1 MDNILHSSLSIF
13 HSFLLW
19 VCGLG
24 IAAIALAYVGYLLAR
39 FPGKVRRSIRTY
51 GLPTVIAL
59 AALMVFATIEGTPTN
74 EDKERYQQQHQQQG
88 GGHVDEDE
96 PPGDALLH
104 FFLLFLSL
112 R

>member
-24 IAAIALAYVGYLLAR
+24 IAAIALAYAGYLLAR
-39 FPGKVRRSIRTY
+39 CPGKVRRSVRTY

-74 EDKERYQQQHQQQG
+74 EDKERYQQQHQ
-88 GGHVDEDE
+88 
-96 PPGDALLH
+96 
-104 FFLLFLSL
+104 
-112 R
+112 